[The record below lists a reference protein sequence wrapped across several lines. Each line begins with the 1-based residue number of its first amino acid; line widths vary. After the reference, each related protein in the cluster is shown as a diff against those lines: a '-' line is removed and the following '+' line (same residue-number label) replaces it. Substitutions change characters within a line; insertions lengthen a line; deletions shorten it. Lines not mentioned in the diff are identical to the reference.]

1 MTVDAPQLEIRF
13 RGRVIEH
20 LGIDMYQSPVA
31 AIAELVSNAWDA
43 DATIVNIT
51 LPDRAS
57 APDAVITIGDDGEGM
72 TLQQCQ
78 DRFLNVGY
86 DRRKDRSS
94 ISTPSGRPMMGR
106 KGIGKFAGFGIA
118 RFVEVDTTSKETGE
132 RTVFRLDARQLID
145 EGDGYVDSEP
155 LKVHVKSH
163 DAPRDDRRAK
173 HGTTVTLSDLS
184 LKATPN
190 ADRFR
195 TSMARRFLLL
205 ERADQFTV
213 RVNGERISE
222 IDDVEKIEFSF
233 PQDYE
238 KHGLNA
244 PAGLTIENGWGVE
257 QLHDGNKIRW
267 RFVFYKEPIG
277 DEELAGVSVFSHY
290 KLAQRPFLFN
300 LTGGLGGQQG
310 THYLSGRV
318 EADYLDEQKKDL
330 ISTERQ
336 RVNWDVEQSKPLLE
350 WGQKRVQ
357 ELLRTWKDL
366 RAQGKVDAIRG
377 RVRPFSQR
385 LAQLE
390 RPERRIVDNALHS
403 LAKVPSLTQDQFSD
417 LAEGILTAWEG
428 GRLKNLIDDL
438 AQTESMDADKLVQ
451 ILSDSQ
457 VMSALHAAERVKGQL
472 NLISGLE
479 ERIRRQELELKVRD
493 YIAQHP
499 WLVSPQWET
508 FQVERSIDGLS
519 EEVARIA
526 YGDSWNARVDLALS
540 SGNQLL
546 VIELMRPGLKIDWDH
561 LNRYERYVTRL
572 RNAITAGDS
581 RFTMVSGLLV
591 ADKIDRNA
599 DVMTKVHALRSDDMD
614 AKDWAGLLRGAR
626 SQWKDYFDI
635 LYRRAPGDARMM
647 RLADESSE
655 DYARLD
661 EGE

>member
-1 MTVDAPQLEIRF
+1 MSSDAPQLEIRF

-43 DATIVNIT
+43 DATLVSVS
-51 LPDRAS
+51 LPERIS
-57 APDAVITIGDDGEGM
+57 APDAVIAISDDGEGM
-72 TLQQCQ
+72 TLRECQ

-94 ISTPSGRPMMGR
+94 SSTPSGRPMMGR

-118 RFVEVDTTSKETGE
+118 RFVEIDTTSKETGE

-145 EGDGYVDSEP
+145 EGEGYVDNEP
-155 LKVHVKSH
+155 LKVHVESH
-163 DAPRDDRRAK
+163 HAPDEHRRTD

-184 LKATPN
+184 LKVTPN
-190 ADRFR
+190 PDRFR

-213 RVNGERISE
+213 LVNDKHISE

-233 PQDYE
+233 PQDYTE
-238 KHGLNA
+238 HGLIS
-244 PAGLTIENGWGVE
+244 PPGLTVENGWGVE
-257 QLHDGNKIRW
+257 QLPDGNKIRW
-267 RFVFYKEPIG
+267 KFVFYKEPIG

-318 EADYLDEQKKDL
+318 EADYLDEQVRDL

-336 RVNWDVEQSKPLLE
+336 RVNWDVQESKPLLE

-366 RAQGKVDAIRG
+366 RAQGKVEAIRG

-385 LAQLE
+385 LGQLE
-390 RPERRIVDNALHS
+390 RPERRIVDKALQS

-417 LAEGILTAWEG
+417 LAEGMLTAWEG
-428 GRLKNLIDDL
+428 GRLKDLIDDL
-438 AQTESMDADKLVQ
+438 AQTESMDADRLVQ
-451 ILSDSQ
+451 ILTDSQ
-457 VMSALHAAERVKGQL
+457 VMSALHAAERVKSQL

-479 ERIRRQELELKVRD
+479 ERVKRQELELKVRD

-499 WLVSPQWET
+499 WLVSPKWET
-508 FQVERSIDGLS
+508 FQVERSIEGLAQ
-519 EEVARIA
+519 EVAHVA

-546 VIELMRPGLKIDWDH
+546 IIELMRPGLRVDWDH
-561 LNRYERYVTRL
+561 LNRYERYVRRL
-572 RNAITAGDS
+572 KTVVQANDS
-581 RFTMVSGLLV
+581 RFMIVSGLLV
-591 ADKIDRNA
+591 ADKIDKQA
-599 DVMTKVHALRSDDMD
+599 DLLDKIQALRTEDMD
-614 AKDWAGLLRGAR
+614 ATDWPGLLRRAR
-626 SQWKDYFDI
+626 SQWRDYFDI
-635 LYRRAPGDARMM
+635 LYQRAPDDARM
-647 RLADESSE
+647 RQLAETGP
-655 DYARLD
+655 
-661 EGE
+661 EGESTPSPA